1 MADHNPFRKGT
12 RPDEVFENPLF
23 RMERAGRFIKI
34 ETHRTPEQ
42 QAALVKSVIENR
54 HRLLERAT
62 ECRKEL
68 KALIHRFTSLDIL
81 AHQIAQ
87 DIMRDPNQYRE
98 MDSELRPHLIEYLA
112 LLELE
117 DTEYEVRAIE
127 SPSPSDVAKTR
138 ELLEGIFEAFQW
150 QIMTEHITEENQG
163 ALNVQQEL
171 RYHALMYHVF
181 VRSPAYHHHWVEILT
196 VLFTSPRVAVWLE
209 ERHLRIDD
217 VLKCVDWLG
226 GLLLHRIRERLRA
239 ARVEEV
245 RVREQIAKLR
255 RGEKT
260 DFELPPIFQQL
271 AQESGKNRAYQ
282 LEAILQH
289 WALYAVGTTMTIGHK
304 NLSEYAEVSPEAAKA
319 FLEAFSMPFGQ
330 PEAASPFPRATHPL
344 QQTPLIRYGDD
355 SYFVAAPNLL
365 AWSVKANFE
374 ARLKSETDA
383 PWKNYQENRAKL
395 VTRKALDYLG
405 TVMPQSRQF
414 EELYYEFQGQRFE
427 LDGLLLF
434 DRYILL
440 LEAKAGGVAEAS
452 KRGGTKALEADLK
465 DLVRDPSQQAERA
478 RKFILADDS
487 PTFKTKAG
495 ATVVIDRS
503 IGHEVVTMAL
513 TLDNLAMFTSDMQE
527 IKKLGLLA
535 PDSISWTLYLP
546 DLRIITELLP
556 SPSEFWH
563 YFRWRRSLIGLNNV
577 FGTDEVNWLGIYLQ
591 QGPGEESLAPES
603 YQLSFSSYTT
613 EMDDYFLH
621 QSGERSKSAKRP
633 ERQITPRMRALIM
646 DMENTCSP
654 GFTAATELI
663 LELSIAERK
672 KLEAALR
679 KHEKSASP
687 SRTIDANKVYIE
699 IRDESDVSEDA
710 RTAFDLAAASQ
721 KPAVLLVLKPRLVSV
736 KTCTTANP

>member
-1 MADHNPFRKGT
+1 
-12 RPDEVFENPLF
+12 LF

-42 QAALVKSVIENR
+42 QAALVKSVLENR

-62 ECRKEL
+62 ESRKEL
-68 KALIHRFTSLDIL
+68 KALIHRFTSLDVL

-117 DTEYEVRAIE
+117 DAEYEVRAIE
-127 SPSPSDVAKTR
+127 SPSPSDVARTR
-138 ELLEGIFEAFQW
+138 ELLEEIFDAFKW

-163 ALNVQQEL
+163 ALQVQQEL
-171 RYHALMYHVF
+171 RFHALMYHVF
-181 VRSPAYHHHWVEILT
+181 VRSPAYHHHWVEILAD
-196 VLFTSPRVAVWLE
+196 LFNSARVAVWLDE
-209 ERHLRIDD
+209 HHLQIDD

-226 GLLLHRIRERLRA
+226 GLILHRLHERLRV

-245 RVREQIAKLR
+245 RVRDQITKLR

-260 DFELPPIFQQL
+260 DFELPPILQQL
-271 AQESGKNRAYQ
+271 AQESGKIRAYK

-289 WALYAVGTTMTIGHK
+289 WALYAIGSTMTIGHK
-304 NLSEYAEVSPEAAKA
+304 ELSEYADVSLKAANA

-330 PEAASPFPRATHPL
+330 PETTDPFPRATHPL
-344 QQTPLIRYGDD
+344 QQTPLIRYGED
-355 SYFVAAPNLL
+355 SYFLAAPNLL
-365 AWSVKANFE
+365 AWSVKTNFE
-374 ARLKSETDA
+374 ARLKSETGA
-383 PWKNYQENRAKL
+383 PWENYQENRAKL
-395 VTRKALDYLG
+395 VTRKALAYLC
-405 TVMPQSRQF
+405 TVMPRSQQF
-414 EELYYEFQGQRFE
+414 EELYYKFEGQRFE

-434 DRYILL
+434 DRYVLL
-440 LEAKAGGVAEAS
+440 LEAKAGGVSDAS
-452 KRGGTKALEADLK
+452 RRGGTKALEADLK
-465 DLVRDPSQQAERA
+465 NLVRDPSQQAERA
-478 RKFILADDS
+478 RKFILAQDA
-487 PTFKTKAG
+487 PAFKTKSG
-495 ATVVIDRS
+495 HTVVIGKS

-577 FGTDEVNWLGIYLQ
+577 FGTDEVNWLGIYLH
-591 QGPGEESLAPES
+591 QGPGEESLASES

-621 QSGERSKSAKRP
+621 QSGERSKPAKRP
-633 ERQITPRMRALIM
+633 ERQIPPRMRALIR
-646 DMENTCSP
+646 DMEGTASP
-654 GFTAATELI
+654 GFTAATEL
-663 LELSIAERK
+663 LLDLTIAERK
-672 KLEAALR
+672 KFEAALR
-679 KHEKSASP
+679 KHEKSALP
-687 SRTIDANKVYIE
+687 ARTIDAKKVYIE
-699 IRDESDVSEDA
+699 IHDETDDPTAA
-710 RTAFDLAAASQ
+710 RTARELATAMQ
-721 KPAVLLVLKPRLVSV
+721 KPAVVLVLTPRIVTVRSWTIS
-736 KTCTTANP
+736 KS